1 MFEQNNIVIY
11 NWLHMTSEIASVK
24 VKTNKKP
31 LMKTHSSTDL
41 EYADLDILCTVNA

>member
-1 MFEQNNIVIY
+1 MFEQSNTVIY

-31 LMKTHSSTDL
+31 LMKTHSST
-41 EYADLDILCTVNA
+41 EYADLDILCIVNA